1 MSAVEMG
8 CQSSLFLLT
17 GGPGTGKTFTAS
29 ALLET
34 LWKSLTDT
42 SKEYFS
48 IACAAPTGKAALT
61 LQTAIANQLGQSPLK
76 DRLSAKTL
84 HALLGKKWDSLPYE
98 SVRTLPYDLLLID
111 EASMIDVE
119 LMARLLASVKSGA
132 RLIFVGDPH
141 QLAPVDGPAIFPQLL
156 LAHPS
161 QVELTKCLRVESQ
174 ALIDVSRAVQESGV
188 IQPDGIHVKQL
199 DIPSCDGKE
208 FILSYAERFPLHL
221 HGEDPEALLRKFQS
235 FRILTP
241 LRKGPWGSEQINQM
255 LLQSFQKKGATVMPI
270 LITANDYQQE
280 LFNGEMGV
288 LVAQRKKQNAPF
300 TGEDQAYFLNGRKIP
315 ALLLPRFEWGYAM
328 TIHKSQGSEFDEV
341 LLLLPKETKT
351 SKELLYTA
359 VTRARKNLTIFV
371 R

>member
-1 MSAVEMG
+1 MD
-8 CQSSLFLLT
+8 
-17 GGPGTGKTFTAS
+17 AS
-29 ALLET
+29 
-34 LWKSLTDT
+34 
-42 SKEYFS
+42 
-48 IACAAPTGKAALT
+48 
-61 LQTAIANQLGQSPLK
+61 
-76 DRLSAKTL
+76 R
-84 HALLGKKWDSLPYE
+84 
-98 SVRTLPYDLLLID
+98 SVQ
-111 EASMIDVE
+111 
-119 LMARLLASVKSGA
+119 KSG
-132 RLIFVGDPH
+132 I
-141 QLAPVDGPAIFPQLL
+141 
-156 LAHPS
+156 
-161 QVELTKCLRVESQ
+161 
-174 ALIDVSRAVQESGV
+174 

-208 FILSYAERFPLHL
+208 FILSYADRFPFQLQ
-221 HGEDPEALLRKFQS
+221 GEDPEALLRKFQS

-255 LLQSFQKKGATVMPI
+255 LLQTFQKKGATVMPI

-288 LVAQRKKQNAPF
+288 LVAQKKKQNAPF
-300 TGEDQAYFLNGRKIP
+300 SAEDQAYFLNGRKIP

-359 VTRARKNLTIFV
+359 VTRARKKLTIFV